1 MKRPVLVLNLI
12 IYLLLYACGQNNPK
26 DDLTGTWVL
35 AKKENAI
42 KSQSSI
48 IPISKKKDSDNKESE
63 QETIIRFNP
72 NSSADFKQGNQC
84 FKANYSHKGH
94 KLTLGS
100 NEFKILKLD
109 PDSLILVEENQ
120 LMPTTYHYFKSNKE
134 FEAVN
139 ELESI
144 EEKYSNGQLKTK
156 GVYLN
161 GFEEGLWEEWFENGQ
176 KKSERK
182 FKEGIPA
189 GTWKEWDES
198 GKLVREQK
206 MD

>member
-1 MKRPVLVLNLI
+1 M
-12 IYLLLYACGQNNPK
+12 
-26 DDLTGTWVL
+26 
-35 AKKENAI
+35 
-42 KSQSSI
+42 
-48 IPISKKKDSDNKESE
+48 
-63 QETIIRFNP
+63 
-72 NSSADFKQGNQC
+72 
-84 FKANYSHKGH
+84 
-94 KLTLGS
+94 
-100 NEFKILKLD
+100 KLD